1 MEKRFC
7 ALYRVTNDDLK
18 FLETNPEKF
27 WCGVKKIENG
37 AFFGCT
43 GVTSI
48 TIPDGVT
55 EIGDGAFKGCTGLT
69 SITIPDTVAEI
80 GYEAFSDC
88 IGLTSITIPDSVT
101 TIEAYS
107 FWGCTGLTSVTIPDS
122 VTEIGNSAFLGC
134 TDLTTITIPS
144 SVTEIGEGAFSGCR
158 GLTSI
163 TIPNSVTKIKNDTFH
178 GCTALTSITIPNSV
192 TKIGGNAFS
201 GYTGLTSITIPSS
214 VTEIGESAFQGCTDL
229 TSITIPNSVTKIG
242 ECAFSGCRGLTSI
255 TIPNSVTEMGNHV
268 FEGCTGLT
276 SITIPSDVTE
286 IEYFAFSGCSGL
298 TSITIPSSV
307 TEIGDYAF
315 RGCTGLTSIT
325 IPDSVTKIGDSAFF
339 GCIGLTE
346 IKVDAGNKNYSSEDG
361 VLYNKDKTT
370 LLYCIEGKTS
380 ITISSSVTEIEAFA
394 FFGCTGLTSITI
406 PNSVTEIG
414 NRAFSGCTGLT
425 SITIPSNVTKIG
437 GSAFYGCT
445 GLCLNFKNLDNIKN
459 LSNVFSGTE
468 IKYVY
473 FNANGEAIF
482 SHKKEPQYENY
493 TKIVLTDG
501 IVSNIR
507 KNEEGY
513 FEVRLE
519 DFMSSNFRKNLAQVS
534 EWKKQ
539 GEVKFIPPKYTLDV
553 FPADQLDKYF
563 VNKNNKRWGKLVERL
578 GFSVLSG
585 QEKYNSLTDLM
596 KIYYALGGFSE
607 NQGES
612 EKAFEYVLKH
622 VAISHDEYDSS
633 PQAVGA
639 EIHRRFSGLTLHGP
653 YNPDFAK
660 FFMRYYHK
668 NPDFMFFDIDDG
680 NERDY
685 LCQAHNHFGVIQRL
699 FPNMVVNGNTQ
710 RDLLS
715 PKFVAEHCNIEEYED
730 VDEGNEALAL
740 MVGRYGYSQEQFDQI
755 QEIYNEAKGLEDK
768 YVIQADRAKA
778 KDGISFRVLEKD
790 DPLGFVL
797 GYITDCC
804 QYYGN
809 PSGGDCV
816 DDGYRNPEAG
826 FLVFEEEIKDE
837 NGQPTGEHRILAQA
851 YVWYDPETKTVCY
864 DNIEIPDK
872 ILRELRSGSR
882 QGEKISTEALMNS
895 VVESADAIMSAMNR
909 KGVKVERVTTGRTY
923 NDLASELEER
933 FGKPESPPI
942 AKHRGYSGYTD
953 ADRAQYLIRTYDQT
967 TKCYVAAIKDEIAKA
982 QNDIGEISL
991 AIASRTEKV

>member
-1 MEKRFC
+1 MHRLNFNHHTKQC
-7 ALYRVTNDDLK
+7 DQDK
-18 FLETNPEKF
+18 
-27 WCGVKKIENG
+27 
-37 AFFGCT
+37 
-43 GVTSI
+43 
-48 TIPDGVT
+48 
-55 EIGDGAFKGCTGLT
+55 
-69 SITIPDTVAEI
+69 I
-80 GYEAFSDC
+80 GYEAFS
-88 IGLTSITIPDSVT
+88 
-101 TIEAYS
+101 
-107 FWGCTGLTSVTIPDS
+107 
-122 VTEIGNSAFLGC
+122 
-134 TDLTTITIPS
+134 
-144 SVTEIGEGAFSGCR
+144 
-158 GLTSI
+158 
-163 TIPNSVTKIKNDTFH
+163 
-178 GCTALTSITIPNSV
+178 
-192 TKIGGNAFS
+192 
-201 GYTGLTSITIPSS
+201 
-214 VTEIGESAFQGCTDL
+214 
-229 TSITIPNSVTKIG
+229 
-242 ECAFSGCRGLTSI
+242 
-255 TIPNSVTEMGNHV
+255 
-268 FEGCTGLT
+268 
-276 SITIPSDVTE
+276 
-286 IEYFAFSGCSGL
+286 
-298 TSITIPSSV
+298 
-307 TEIGDYAF
+307 
-315 RGCTGLTSIT
+315 
-325 IPDSVTKIGDSAFF
+325 
-339 GCIGLTE
+339 
-346 IKVDAGNKNYSSEDG
+346 
-361 VLYNKDKTT
+361 
-370 LLYCIEGKTS
+370 
-380 ITISSSVTEIEAFA
+380 
-394 FFGCTGLTSITI
+394 
-406 PNSVTEIG
+406 
-414 NRAFSGCTGLT
+414 
-425 SITIPSNVTKIG
+425 
-437 GSAFYGCT
+437 GCT

-473 FNANGEAIF
+473 LNANGEAIF

-740 MVGRYGYSQEQFDQI
+740 MVGRYGYSQDQFDEMQD
-755 QEIYNEAKGLEDK
+755 IYNVAKGLKDK

-778 KDGISFRVLEKD
+778 ENGISFRVLEKD

-797 GYITDCC
+797 GDITNCC
-804 QYYGN
+804 QHIDG
-809 PSGGDCV
+809 PGGSCV
-816 DDGYRNPEAG
+816 DDGYRNPNAG

-851 YVWYDPETKTVCY
+851 YIWYDPETKTVCY
-864 DNIEIPDK
+864 DNIEIPTK
-872 ILRELRSGSR
+872 ILDALREGRRL
-882 QGEKISTEALMNS
+882 STEDLMDS
-895 VVESADAIMSAMNR
+895 LTESADAIMSAMNR
-909 KGVKVERVTTGRTY
+909 NGVEVERVTTGQGY
-923 NDLASELEER
+923 NDLRVELEKEY
-933 FGKPESPPI
+933 GDPEWSPI
-942 AKHRGYSGYTD
+942 AKHRGYLGYSD
-953 ADRAQYLIRTYDQT
+953 AKEAQYLIRTYDQT
-967 TKCYVAAIKDEIAKA
+967 TKCYAAAIKDEIAKA
-982 QNDIGEISL
+982 QNDIGEISSVL
-991 AIASRTEKV
+991 ASRTEKV

>member
-1 MEKRFC
+1 MEKRNG

-37 AFFGCT
+37 AFSDCTGLTSITIPDSVTEIGRYAFKGCT
-43 GVTSI
+43 GLTSI

-101 TIEAYS
+101 TIEVYS

-122 VTEIGNSAFLGC
+122 VTEIGYA
-134 TDLTTITIPS
+134 T
-144 SVTEIGEGAFSGCR
+144 FS
-158 GLTSI
+158 
-163 TIPNSVTKIKNDTFH
+163 
-178 GCTALTSITIPNSV
+178 GCTALTSITIPN
-192 TKIGGNAFS
+192 G
-201 GYTGLTSITIPSS
+201 
-214 VTEIGESAFQGCTDL
+214 VTEIGDRA
-229 TSITIPNSVTKIG
+229 
-242 ECAFSGCRGLTSI
+242 
-255 TIPNSVTEMGNHV
+255 

-276 SITIPSDVTE
+276 SITIPDTV
-286 IEYFAFSGCSGL
+286 A
-298 TSITIPSSV
+298 
-307 TEIGDYAF
+307 EIGY
-315 RGCTGLTSIT
+315 
-325 IPDSVTKIGDSAFF
+325 
-339 GCIGLTE
+339 
-346 IKVDAGNKNYSSEDG
+346 
-361 VLYNKDKTT
+361 
-370 LLYCIEGKTS
+370 
-380 ITISSSVTEIEAFA
+380 EAFY
-394 FFGCTGLTSITI
+394 
-406 PNSVTEIG
+406 
-414 NRAFSGCTGLT
+414 GCTGLT

-445 GLCLNFKNLDNIKN
+445 DLCLNFKNLDNIKN
-459 LSNVFSGTE
+459 LSIVFYGTE

-715 PKFVAEHCNIEEYED
+715 PKFVAEHCDIEEYED

-923 NDLASELEER
+923 NDLVSELGKR

-967 TKCYVAAIKDEIAKA
+967 TKRYATAIKDEIAKA
-982 QNDIGEISL
+982 QNEIGEISSAL
-991 AIASRTEKV
+991 ASRTEKV

>member
-27 WCGVKKIENG
+27 WCGVKKIETG

-43 GVTSI
+43 GLTSI

-122 VTEIGNSAFLGC
+122 VTEIGYA
-134 TDLTTITIPS
+134 T
-144 SVTEIGEGAFSGCR
+144 FS
-158 GLTSI
+158 
-163 TIPNSVTKIKNDTFH
+163 
-178 GCTALTSITIPNSV
+178 GCTALTSITIPN
-192 TKIGGNAFS
+192 G
-201 GYTGLTSITIPSS
+201 
-214 VTEIGESAFQGCTDL
+214 VTEIGDRA
-229 TSITIPNSVTKIG
+229 
-242 ECAFSGCRGLTSI
+242 
-255 TIPNSVTEMGNHV
+255 

-276 SITIPSDVTE
+276 SITIPDTV
-286 IEYFAFSGCSGL
+286 A
-298 TSITIPSSV
+298 
-307 TEIGDYAF
+307 EIGY
-315 RGCTGLTSIT
+315 
-325 IPDSVTKIGDSAFF
+325 
-339 GCIGLTE
+339 
-346 IKVDAGNKNYSSEDG
+346 
-361 VLYNKDKTT
+361 
-370 LLYCIEGKTS
+370 
-380 ITISSSVTEIEAFA
+380 EAFY
-394 FFGCTGLTSITI
+394 
-406 PNSVTEIG
+406 
-414 NRAFSGCTGLT
+414 GCTGLT

-445 GLCLNFKNLDNIKN
+445 DLCLNFKNLDNIKN
-459 LSNVFSGTE
+459 LSIVFYGTE

-755 QEIYNEAKGLEDK
+755 QEIYNEAKGLDDK

-826 FLVFEEEIKDE
+826 FLVVEEEIKDE

-923 NDLASELEER
+923 NDLASELGKR

>member
-1 MEKRFC
+1 MRKENGVLF
-7 ALYRVTNDDLK
+7 RVTEEDLDLLK
-18 FLETNPEKF
+18 SNPDEF
-27 WCGVKKIENG
+27 WKGVTKIEQG
-37 AFFGCT
+37 AFLDC
-43 GVTSI
+43 SS
-48 TIPDGVT
+48 
-55 EIGDGAFKGCTGLT
+55 LT
-69 SITIPDTVAEI
+69 SITIPEGVTKI
-80 GYEAFSDC
+80 GVLAFRACSN
-88 IGLTSITIPDSVT
+88 LTSITIPSSMTEIGED
-101 TIEAYS
+101 A
-107 FWGCTGLTSVTIPDS
+107 FKGCASLTSINIPNGVVWLGDGAFEGCSSLTSISIPDS
-122 VTEIGNSAFLGC
+122 VTEIGEDTFKWCSSLTAVTLPNTMTNIGTCAFRDCSNLTSINIPSSVTEIGGSAFDGC
-134 TDLTTITIPS
+134 SNLASINIPEGLTNIGVCAFRDCSNLTSITIPS
-144 SVTEIGEGAFSGCR
+144 SVTEIGGSAFYGCSN
-158 GLTSI
+158 LTSI
-163 TIPNSVTKIKNDTFH
+163 NISKGITRLGGGAFAGCSSLTSVTIPEGVTRLGEETFID
-178 GCTALTSITIPNSV
+178 CKSLTSITIPNSV
-192 TKIGGNAFS
+192 TKIGKYAFWS
-201 GYTGLTSITIPSS
+201 CSS
-214 VTEIGESAFQGCTDL
+214 L
-229 TSITIPNSVTKIG
+229 TSITIPNSVTKI
-242 ECAFSGCRGLTSI
+242 EDHA
-255 TIPNSVTEMGNHV
+255 
-268 FEGCTGLT
+268 FEGCTN
-276 SITIPSDVTE
+276 
-286 IEYFAFSGCSGL
+286 
-298 TSITIPSSV
+298 
-307 TEIGDYAF
+307 
-315 RGCTGLTSIT
+315 LTSIT
-325 IPDSVTKIGDSAFF
+325 IPDSVTKIGNYAFYD
-339 GCIGLTE
+339 CSGLRE

-361 VLYNKDKTT
+361 VLYNKEKTE
-370 LLYCIEGKTS
+370 LICCPGGKTS
-380 ITISSSVTEIEAFA
+380 ITIPDSVAEIGWGAFS
-394 FFGCTGLTSITI
+394 GCRGLTSITI
-406 PNSVTEIG
+406 PDSVTEIG
-414 NRAFSGCTGLT
+414 DGAFSGCTGLT
-425 SITIPSNVTKIG
+425 SVTIPDSVTEIG
-437 GSAFYGCT
+437 GSVFSGCT

-473 FNANGEAIF
+473 LNANGEAIF

-563 VNKNNKRWGKLVERL
+563 VNKNNKRWGKLVEKL
-578 GFSVLSG
+578 GFSALSG

-612 EKAFEYVLKH
+612 ERAFEYVLKH

-639 EIHRRFSGLTLHGP
+639 EIHRRFSGLTLRGS

-680 NERDY
+680 YERDY

-715 PKFVAEHCNIEEYED
+715 PKFVAEHCEIEEYED

-923 NDLASELEER
+923 NDLVSELGKR

-967 TKCYVAAIKDEIAKA
+967 TKLYASSIKNEIEKTREDIKTIGLSQA
-982 QNDIGEISL
+982 QKE
-991 AIASRTEKV
+991 